1 MELSESPA
9 TLPWEGVRLRN
20 IYISPGHDYWG
31 RHGAGRLQHGIMDV
45 PEVDCVAGKGLVGDR
60 YFGYR
65 ADYKGQVTFFEEEVV
80 EEIRDIFK
88 VPKLPS
94 SVFRRNLIVSGV
106 RLKDWLG
113 KRFVFQGIEFEGC
126 QECRPCHWMSRVV
139 EEGTE
144 AYMKANF
151 RGGLRAK
158 VITSGVLRVDR

>member
-1 MELSESPA
+1 MDSFDASQTPG
-9 TLPWEGVRLRN
+9 WEGVRLDK

-31 RHGAGRLQHGIMDV
+31 RQGAGRLQHGIKDV
-45 PEVDCVAGKGLVGDR
+45 PEVECIAGKGLVGDR

-65 ADYKGQVTFFEEEVV
+65 ADYKGQVTFFEEEVA
-80 EEIRDIFK
+80 EEIRETFK

-94 SVFRRNLIVSGV
+94 SVFRRNLIVRGV
-106 RLKDWLG
+106 RLKEWMG

-144 AYMKANF
+144 AFMKSDF

-158 VITSGVLRVDR
+158 VITSGTLRVDG

>member
-1 MELSESPA
+1 METSDLPGSSPWNDA
-9 TLPWEGVRLRN
+9 RLEK

-31 RHGAGRLQHGIMDV
+31 RQGAGRLQHGIMDV
-45 PEVDCVAGKGLVGDR
+45 REVECVAGRGLVGDR
-60 YFGYR
+60 YFAYR
-65 ADYKGQVTFFEEEVV
+65 ADYKGQVTFFEDEVV
-80 EEIRDIFK
+80 DEIRETFK

-94 SVFRRNLIVSGV
+94 SVFRRNLVVRGV

-113 KRFVFQGIEFEGC
+113 KRFVFQGIEFEGS

-144 AYMKANF
+144 AFMKMNF

-158 VITSGVLRVDR
+158 VITDGVLRVDA